1 MATNTPRLG
10 KGMMTAAWLLVL
22 ALLAW
27 SFHDWL
33 QRQENPNRV
42 VETARIGNALQVV
55 LERNRAG
62 HYRARGE
69 IEGHPVDFLL
79 DTGATTVSIPAE
91 VARTLGLRSGSR
103 VIANTANGPVTAYVV
118 RLARVRVGMI
128 ELRDVEATINPS
140 FEGNEVLLGMSFLK
154 RLDFA
159 QRGDTLTLTQ
169 PAQPR

>member
-1 MATNTPRLG
+1 MSSHAPRLG
-10 KGMMTAAWLLVL
+10 KGMITAAWLLAL

-27 SFHDWL
+27 SFQEWL
-33 QRQENPNRV
+33 QHQENPNRV
-42 VETARIGNALQVV
+42 VETARVGDSLQVV
-55 LERNRAG
+55 LGRNRTG

-69 IEGHPVDFLL
+69 IDGHPVDFLL

-91 VARTLGLRSGSR
+91 VARAVGLRGGSR

-118 RLARVRVGMI
+118 RLARVRVGQI

-140 FEGNEVLLGMSFLK
+140 FKGEEVLLGMSFLK

-169 PAQPR
+169 PAPPR